1 MSKILTKLESLA
13 GTQCS
18 ALYSQGQSTFSTF
31 PGEKSRY
38 SKLAYQ
44 AFYHIFK
51 HAHRVNIKY
60 DEAHLQIGNER
71 YICYQVAQECF
82 YISVLPPKSDINKAQ
97 KVIRGAHKVLTKLHN
112 SSVPT

>member
-18 ALYSQGQSTFSTF
+18 VLYSQGQSAFSTF
-31 PGEKSRY
+31 PVEKSRY
-38 SKLAYQ
+38 AKLAYQ
-44 AFYHIFK
+44 AFHHIFK
-51 HAHRVNIKY
+51 HAHRVNAKY

-71 YICYQVAQECF
+71 YICFQVAQECF
-82 YISVLPPKSDINKAQ
+82 YISLLPPKSDRNKAQ

-112 SSVPT
+112 STAPT